1 LSSELF
7 GPIFVPDDLREAVSG
22 RAWLQ
27 AMLDA
32 ERALALA
39 RGLDGVAEACD
50 ASLYDVAALAR
61 EGRAAGNPV
70 EPLARA
76 LRERSGVAEAHV
88 GATSQDILDTAA
100 MLVSQRARALIV
112 AELDGAAS
120 ACSALADAHR
130 GTVMAART
138 LLQQAVPTTFGLKA
152 ATWLAGLLHARRL
165 LLGVPL
171 QAQLGGAGGT
181 LALLDDDALAVLR
194 AYAAEL
200 GLEEPVV
207 PWHAVRGPV
216 RELVGALDVTAGAGA
231 KIGLDVVLLAQ
242 DEVAE
247 VIVPP
252 GGVSSTMPHKRNP
265 VAAVRARAC
274 ARRAHALAGA
284 FGAEHEHERAAGAW
298 HAEWESL
305 GDLLAATGGAVAAAR
320 ETLEHLEVYADR
332 MRANLRAE
340 TMSEAELR
348 VAATQSRLEPE
359 GYLGAADAFVDRA
372 LDAFR
377 RELA

>member
-1 LSSELF
+1 
-7 GPIFVPDDLREAVSG
+7 
-22 RAWLQ
+22 
-27 AMLDA
+27 
-32 ERALALA
+32 
-39 RGLDGVAEACD
+39 
-50 ASLYDVAALAR
+50 
-61 EGRAAGNPV
+61 
-70 EPLARA
+70 
-76 LRERSGVAEAHV
+76 
-88 GATSQDILDTAA
+88 
-100 MLVSQRARALIV
+100 
-112 AELDGAAS
+112 
-120 ACSALADAHR
+120 
-130 GTVMAART
+130 
-138 LLQQAVPTTFGLKA
+138 
-152 ATWLAGLLHARRL
+152 
-165 LLGVPL
+165 
-171 QAQLGGAGGT
+171 
-181 LALLDDDALAVLR
+181 
-194 AYAAEL
+194 
-200 GLEEPVV
+200 
-207 PWHAVRGPV
+207 VRGPV

-320 ETLEHLEVYADR
+320 ETLEHLEVDADR